1 MRSNYSYSR
10 DYVLTAN
17 FVMMMLV
24 PLVLISAMNLLLYL
38 TIRTASRQLPATS
51 GARQT
56 RDLKA
61 DMSAMFEDAW
71 KPLLHTA
78 SFCVTATLSPS
89 EIRKNCLHQLQ
100 LASIEMALSL
110 S

>member
-24 PLVLISAMNLLLYL
+24 PLVLISAMNLLLYH
-38 TIRTASRQLPATS
+38 TIRTASRQLPASS

-78 SFCVTATLSPS
+78 SFCV
-89 EIRKNCLHQLQ
+89 
-100 LASIEMALSL
+100 
-110 S
+110 